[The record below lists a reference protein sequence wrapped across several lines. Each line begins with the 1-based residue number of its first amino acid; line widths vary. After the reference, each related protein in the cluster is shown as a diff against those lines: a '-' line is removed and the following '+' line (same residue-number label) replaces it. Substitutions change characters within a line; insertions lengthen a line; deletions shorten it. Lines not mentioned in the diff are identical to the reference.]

1 MFKSTLLI
9 IIISS
14 LGVTKLNAET
24 IPSLSLQEIRQQV
37 NNFET
42 DLLNNYQSYQEAYQ
56 QIYALSQEYQA
67 IQGGFSDQFQDI
79 NTEINLT
86 FTKILEI
93 LQEINSRNQTKI
105 ELIEAN
111 RQARG
116 YDTDLDNF
124 NLAPLRNAT
133 QKFLLTQEISKLS
146 SKLDVLMYRLDGL
159 PLNSETIINQEKQID
174 SMSDFLNFLAILLL
188 FISIMLM
195 IFVISNVFN
204 KTKESRLIRLERKVN
219 KTIDSIRYINQQLET
234 HESTLKKV
242 LQDIKDFVTDANNYL
257 DKFDQTMEDKY
268 LNKEAYQQEITRLET
283 LISELSVT
291 RNNHL
296 NPLIN
301 EEAEVNED
309 IYLAQYLAI
318 YNQNPQLLWQC
329 SDLTFYEVREAQES
343 ENLRL
348 KTSKKEI
355 ILEQPLTGAGVFWL
369 IKFPQ
374 LEELYLFPKQLEIS
388 EAKSDAIIA
397 LYNGYQKSNSNY
409 FRLIKPA
416 IVTSINQKT
425 WCLLTKGEIEERI

>member
-1 MFKSTLLI
+1 MFKSTLVI
-9 IIISS
+9 IIISI

-24 IPSLSLQEIRQQV
+24 IPSLSIQEIKQEV

-42 DLLNNYQSYQEAYQ
+42 DLLNNYQSYQEAYH

-67 IQGGFSDQFQDI
+67 IQGEFSHQFQDI

-105 ELIEAN
+105 ELIETN
-111 RQARG
+111 LQARG
-116 YDTDLDNF
+116 YDADLDNF

-146 SKLDVLMYRLDGL
+146 SHLDVLVHRLDGL
-159 PLNSETIINQEKQID
+159 PLNTETIINQEKQID
-174 SMSDFLNFLAILLL
+174 SMSDFLNLLAILLL
-188 FISIMLM
+188 VISIMLM

-219 KTIDSIRYINQQLET
+219 KTIDSIRYLNQQLET
-234 HESTLKKV
+234 HELTLKKV
-242 LQDIKDFVTDANNYL
+242 LQDIKDFVTEANNYL
-257 DKFDQTMEDKY
+257 DKFDQNIEDKY
-268 LNKEAYQQEITRLET
+268 LNKEAYQEEITRLET
-283 LISELSVT
+283 LISELSAT

-301 EEAEVNED
+301 EEIELNED

-318 YNQNPQLLWQC
+318 YNQNPHLLWQC
-329 SDLTFYEVREAQES
+329 PELTFYEVREAQES

-355 ILEQPLTGAGVFWL
+355 ILEQPLTGAGIFWL

-374 LEELYLFPKQLEIS
+374 LDELYLFPKELEIS

-397 LYNGYQKSNSNY
+397 LFNGYQKSNSNY